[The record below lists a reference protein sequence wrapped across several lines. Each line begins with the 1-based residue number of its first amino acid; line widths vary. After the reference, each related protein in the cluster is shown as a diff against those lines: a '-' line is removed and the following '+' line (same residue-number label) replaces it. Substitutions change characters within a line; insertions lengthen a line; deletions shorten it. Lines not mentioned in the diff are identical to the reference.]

1 MRSFV
6 KMKLSRYGE
15 ITLSFTD
22 IGKSF
27 LFHEFLASQICFLKL
42 FAKKKNSREIF
53 QIYTSLTKASVPIML
68 SERIIN

>member
-42 FAKKKNSREIF
+42 FAKKNSREIF
-53 QIYTSLTKASVPIML
+53 RIYTSLTEASVPIML